1 MYDIGM
7 QKIPLFMKIAFFLVN
22 HLNVNRSTGQQPGQL
37 DVFHQDFKLT
47 AGFEIFLAL
56 QGLIFSKKLPK
67 IGPKKCVLWN
77 IA

>member
-1 MYDIGM
+1 MYDIDM
-7 QKIPLFMKIAFFLVN
+7 LYAKSPIVHEIVFFLVN

-67 IGPKKCVLWN
+67 IGPKK
-77 IA
+77 